1 MHTHQYSLPTRI
13 VFLIGFHSVKS
24 LNFFIICWHGY
35 LIMELNLTAK
45 DKHALKSLSV
55 DLRDML
61 RMKKVNDRVENPEY
75 RRVFDAT
82 YFKVTD
88 GNYLDQMLNW
98 IEDFRNRMADAESEQ
113 SNDELNLE
121 TKKLIDAGW
130 INSRTKMDD

>member
-1 MHTHQYSLPTRI
+1 
-13 VFLIGFHSVKS
+13 
-24 LNFFIICWHGY
+24 
-35 LIMELNLTAK
+35 MELNLTAK

-61 RMKKVNDRVENPEY
+61 RMKKVDDRVGNPEY
-75 RRVFDAT
+75 RRFFDAT
-82 YFKVTD
+82 FFKVMD
-88 GNYLDQMLNW
+88 GNYLDEMLNW

-130 INSRTKMDD
+130 INSQRKMDD

>member
-1 MHTHQYSLPTRI
+1 
-13 VFLIGFHSVKS
+13 
-24 LNFFIICWHGY
+24 
-35 LIMELNLTAK
+35 MELDLTAK

-61 RMKKVNDRVENPEY
+61 RMKKVDDRVENPEY

-88 GNYLDQMLNW
+88 GNYLDQILNW
-98 IEDFRNRMADAESEQ
+98 IEDFRNRLDYAESEQ
-113 SNDELNLE
+113 PKDELNLE

-130 INSRTKMDD
+130 IT